1 MTIAEILTG
10 EKENIEFKE
19 TIPPKSENY
28 MRTVVAFANG
38 NGGRLVFGVQDGT
51 WNIIGFS
58 KDEVFAKRDAITN
71 AIFDSCEPKIIPNL
85 SIQDFDGKYVIVV
98 DIPAGMQC
106 PYYIKSQGLMAGT
119 YLRVGG
125 TTRRAETF
133 QVKEL
138 IVSSSN
144 NSYDQEKI
152 SRILTAE
159 EVEAFCDKLYEQARN
174 FASFESLPMVKRIG
188 KNQLLSYK
196 LIYEEYGKIYA
207 TNGYQLL
214 EGKLDDYPYA
224 TVQCAVFKGNVRN
237 IFIDRKEFKG
247 AIYEQVENSY
257 NFVLQNIKLG
267 AYIEGVARQDIYELP
282 IRSIREIIT
291 NAVCHRSYLSPFKIQ
306 VAIFDDRLEVT
317 TPGTLDKGITIE
329 QMKTGISKARN
340 RGIAEIFAYLNLI
353 EAWGTGIPKIL
364 AEAKEY
370 GLPEPELL
378 DRDGDFRINMFR
390 NTTQAV
396 VTETVGTDSGTNG
409 TEVGTVGTNLD
420 TNGTKAGTVGTDFGT
435 NGTEVD
441 TNHNDNNTKVITL
454 YPIYTSDL
462 EKLLPVI
469 KQNPSITQKELH
481 KKTGVSLRTIKRITV
496 ELQKTGKLMRIGS
509 NRSGTWKVID

>member
-1 MTIAEILTG
+1 MTIEEILTG

-19 TIPPKSENY
+19 NIPPKSETY

-58 KDEVFAKRDAITN
+58 KDEVFAKMDAITN

-85 SIQDFDGKYVIVV
+85 SIQDFDGRYIIIV

-106 PYYIKSQGLMAGT
+106 PYYLKSQGLMAGT
-119 YLRVGG
+119 YLRAAG
-125 TTRRAETF
+125 TTRKAEVY

-138 IVSSSN
+138 IVSSST

-152 SRILTAE
+152 NRILTEE
-159 EVEAFCDKLYEQARN
+159 EVETFCDKLYEQARN
-174 FASFESLPMVKRIG
+174 FASFASLPMVKRIG

-196 LIYEEYGKIYA
+196 LIYEEHGKIYA

-247 AIYEQVENSY
+247 AIYEQVEDAY

-317 TPGTLDKGITIE
+317 TPGTLDKSITIE
-329 QMKTGISKARN
+329 QMKTGISKVRN

-353 EAWGTGIPKIL
+353 EAWGSGIPKIL

-378 DRDGDFRINMFR
+378 DRDSYFRINLFR
-390 NTTQAV
+390 NTASSV
-396 VTETVGTDSGTNG
+396 VTETDGTVGTNSGTNGTEVSTDGTNSGTNG
-409 TEVGTVGTNLD
+409 TEVGTKLTSANSSD
-420 TNGTKAGTVGTDFGT
+420 T
-435 NGTEVD
+435 
-441 TNHNDNNTKVITL
+441 
-454 YPIYTSDL
+454 
-462 EKLLPVI
+462 EKILTAV
-469 KQNPSITQKELH
+469 KENPSITQKRLQE
-481 KKTGVSLRTIKRITV
+481 KTGLSLRTIKRMTV
-496 ELQKTGKLMRIGS
+496 ELQQSGKLMRIGS
-509 NRSGTWKVID
+509 NRSGLWKVID